1 MLTATQKALGIRY
14 ATEEENAI
22 YDKVEAAYERLTEA
36 EGDALFDL
44 LCEEEELFRNKIKS
58 KMLKAMIRSMGLTV
72 KEVCT
77 WYYME

>member
-1 MLTATQKALGIRY
+1 MLTATEKALGIRY
-14 ATEEENAI
+14 ATEKENAI

-44 LCEEEELFRNKIKS
+44 LCEEEELFRNKIES

>member
-14 ATEEENAI
+14 ATKEENAI

>member
-1 MLTATQKALGIRY
+1 MLTATEKALGIRY
-14 ATEEENAI
+14 ATEKENAI
-22 YDKVEAAYERLTEA
+22 YDKVEAAYDRLTEA

-44 LCEEEELFRNKIKS
+44 LCEEEELFRNKIES